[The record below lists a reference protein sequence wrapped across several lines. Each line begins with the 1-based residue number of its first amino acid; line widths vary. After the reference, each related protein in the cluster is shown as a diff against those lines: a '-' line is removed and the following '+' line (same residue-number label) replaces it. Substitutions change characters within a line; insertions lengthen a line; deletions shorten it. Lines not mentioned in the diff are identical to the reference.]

1 MERKELAKKYKYLQ
15 RIIWAASMIWA
26 LVVLVQSIPY
36 YQSISAGK
44 QSFKAGLYDQA
55 EQHFKSALKTAE
67 SFHSQDSRLANSLN
81 NLAEL
86 YRTQARYADAE
97 PIYKRL
103 LSVAEKSWW
112 QKDIGIAISH
122 HNLASLYRDE
132 CKDDEAL
139 QESNL
144 ALSIWNEKVKRPNDA
159 IKASLLNGLAKTYRD
174 KGDYVQSEKLA
185 LEALAIKENALGKD
199 HIEVAA
205 VLDNLGGIYRDEH
218 KYGDAEVAYQRAF
231 AIDKASWGL
240 DHPDTI
246 GDLNNLGE
254 LFCDEGKYTDAEP
267 LLRDALAKRQKIF
280 GPNHPLIA
288 TSLYDLGIVY
298 KDTKRKDQARPL
310 LEQSLA
316 IRQKMLGPNHRDT
329 KESQQA
335 LESLSKNTRVL
346 GTKH

>member
-1 MERKELAKKYKYLQ
+1 MDRKAFFAKYKYLQ
-15 RIIWAASMIWA
+15 RIIWAISMVWA
-26 LVVLVQSIPY
+26 VVVCVQSIPY

-44 QSFKAGLYDQA
+44 QAFKSGLYDQA
-55 EQHFKSALKTAE
+55 EKHFKSALKTAE
-67 SFHSQDSRLANSLN
+67 SFHSQDSRLANALN

-132 CKDDEAL
+132 CRDDDAL
-139 QESNL
+139 KESNM

-174 KGDYVQSEKLA
+174 KGDYVQAEILA
-185 LEALAIKENALGKD
+185 LEALAIKEKALGKD

-205 VLDNLGGIYRDEH
+205 VLDNLGGIYRDQH
-218 KYGDAEVAYQRAF
+218 KYADAEVAYQRAL

-240 DHPDTI
+240 EHPDTI

-254 LFCDEGKYTDAEP
+254 LLCDQGKYTDAEP
-267 LLRDALAKRQKIF
+267 LLQSALIKRQKIF
-280 GPNHPLIA
+280 GPNHPLVA
-288 TSLYDLGIVY
+288 TSLYDLGILY
-298 KDTKRKDQARPL
+298 IGSQKPAEAKPL
-310 LEQSLA
+310 IEQSLV
-316 IRQKMLGPNHRDT
+316 IRKNVLGANHRDT
-329 KESQQA
+329 KESISA
-335 LESLSKNTRVL
+335 LANLKASK
-346 GTKH
+346 